1 MKPLCLQGLQGHF
14 YGSSWAQKSDKRKV
28 MERIFSW
35 EVKLRVK
42 GLQFLGSGTLVWKMQ
57 IKVREE

>member
-1 MKPLCLQGLQGHF
+1 MKPLGLQGLQGHF
-14 YGSSWAQKSDKRKV
+14 YGSSWAQKSDKLKV
-28 MERIFSW
+28 MERIFLW